1 MTQRILYLIPW
12 VILASIVIIPFLCFF
27 QYKNRKV
34 RTSLVFSHL
43 WCVIAS
49 FFFGIILL
57 HTLRR
62 NLVERP
68 EYAGGAR
75 RLIQIARNLREGE
88 TQESI
93 KNLDAFMAGTLY
105 RSASNI
111 SDEKMGELDPE
122 ILWVWQDFKEY
133 YETYNVEETAWGMV
147 PHVRRKLAHV
157 PWSDMQLAIKKFERI
172 YGSGEIAIAP
182 KINMKSWISQAI
194 PNEELKNKVILLDF
208 WNIHC
213 GPCIKSFPELQKL
226 HDKYEK
232 QGLVVITCAGGN
244 KKETKKFLVKHK
256 YSFPAGMAASQ
267 MYLDYAVR
275 GNPSYFLIDRN
286 GYLVWGPEHRLPT
299 DAELASL
306 LLIK

>member
-1 MTQRILYLIPW
+1 W
-12 VILASIVIIPFLCFF
+12 
-27 QYKNRKV
+27 
-34 RTSLVFSHL
+34 
-43 WCVIAS
+43 
-49 FFFGIILL
+49 
-57 HTLRR
+57 
-62 NLVERP
+62 
-68 EYAGGAR
+68 
-75 RLIQIARNLREGE
+75 
-88 TQESI
+88 QE
-93 KNLDAFMAGTLY
+93 
-105 RSASNI
+105 
-111 SDEKMGELDPE
+111 
-122 ILWVWQDFKEY
+122 FKEY
-133 YETYNVEETAWGMV
+133 YDTYNVEEPAWDSIV
-147 PHVRRKLAHV
+147 PRVRKKLVHV
-157 PWSDMQLAIKKFERI
+157 PWSDMQLAIKKFEQT
-172 YGSGEIAIAP
+172 YKSGEMAVAP
-182 KINMKSWISQAI
+182 DIKMKSWISQSI
-194 PNEELKNKVILLDF
+194 PNEELKNKVVLLDF

-286 GYLVWGPEHRLPT
+286 GYLVWGPEHQLPT